1 MHEGIMRRDLARRF
15 RALLDVGDV
24 DGAAELVWEYRK
36 GLSVSRIPS
45 SEVRHLRKTVWFRD
59 AAVLRDLERQGRQ
72 MLEESRGL
80 LAALV
85 LYDPAACQEEVVR
98 LFKAAGL
105 VEGSSADPS
114 FPLEELVGTIC
125 SDPSLLAWLQPYVM
139 TRYRGLVR
147 EERLTPVGR
156 ALGRL
161 VRGKPPRPRGHP
173 SYRDP
178 VKIRNVYDAFHQR
191 AKKIQTRFMEDTKAQ
206 PSPGTLPVVPG
217 LHAYRDLCHIHK
229 KGWPRL
235 AALQVTATVL
245 DIPVETLR
253 RVVGNTDPK

>member
-1 MHEGIMRRDLARRF
+1 MQEEFMRHDLGKRIRSLMADGDLA
-15 RALLDVGDV
+15 
-24 DGAAELVWEYRK
+24 GAAELVWEYLK
-36 GLSVSRIPS
+36 GLSISRIPP
-45 SEVRHLRKTVWFRD
+45 SEVRHPRKTVWFRD

-72 MLEESRGL
+72 ALEQSRGL
-80 LAALV
+80 LTPFV
-85 LYDPAACQEEVVR
+85 LYDPAGAQEGVFR

-105 VEGSSADPS
+105 VEGSPADPS

-125 SDPSLLAWLQPYVM
+125 SDPTLLAWLQPYV
-139 TRYRGLVR
+139 TGRYRELVR
-147 EERLTPVGR
+147 EERFSPVGR

-178 VKIRNVYDAFHQR
+178 VKIRSVYDAFHQR
-191 AKKIQTRFMEDTKAQ
+191 AKKIQTRFREDTKAQ

-217 LHAYRDLCHIHK
+217 LHTYSDLCHIHK

-235 AALQVTATVL
+235 AALQATATVL

-253 RVVGNTDPK
+253 RVRKNTDPK